1 MAIPSLNCHPKLHFP
16 VRFHLVPIPLHFWKI
31 GERFSPFYSSAMR
44 NNRCRVIFL
53 YSPICDPP
61 CLQNTGMCGP
71 VQRRFIYHRLAIPS
85 LTPKFFNLFL
95 WFTGCLPFLVF
106 SPKSSTWW
114 LRNGVVSGLHCF
126 HWISL
131 QFCFAVISLRKG
143 NLKSVCMCLHVSM
156 LYGPW
161 TCVFNVVISCS
172 RHSYCRPCCWW
183 KTLSFFY
190 FESIT
195 NALSSSS
202 FLSPLLFTSII
213 LTKIVLP

>member
-95 WFTGCLPFLVF
+95 WFTGYVYLFLYSPLSRVRDDCETALSLVCTVF
-106 SPKSSTWW
+106 TGFRYNSVLLLSHSGRETWSQFACACMSLCSTD
-114 LRNGVVSGLHCF
+114 LG
-126 HWISL
+126 
-131 QFCFAVISLRKG
+131 
-143 NLKSVCMCLHVSM
+143 HVYS
-156 LYGPW
+156 
-161 TCVFNVVISCS
+161 
-172 RHSYCRPCCWW
+172 
-183 KTLSFFY
+183 TLSLVVLATL
-190 FESIT
+190 IV
-195 NALSSSS
+195 ALVAGEKPFPFST
-202 FLSPLLFTSII
+202 LSPLQMPCPRHHFSAHFC
-213 LTKIVLP
+213 LPASS